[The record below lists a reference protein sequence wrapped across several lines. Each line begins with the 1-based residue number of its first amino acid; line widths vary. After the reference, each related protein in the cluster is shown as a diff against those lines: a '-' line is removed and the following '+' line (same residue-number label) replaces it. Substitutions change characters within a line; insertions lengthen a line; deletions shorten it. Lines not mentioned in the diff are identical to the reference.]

1 MSDTST
7 TVKLADSFDIWSN
20 SIIDQIVK
28 HASTAISQN
37 KESKVS
43 EHFHSWYQWPGTHSV
58 SKVAIRK
65 ILNYLQSYFVAP
77 LNRDV
82 VITYKSDI
90 IDKICEGLDAM
101 LGRKPLAWSFYPG
114 NQTLALIIHDAVM
127 DFVFNTPIVVVGD
140 SIKVDKSEHKVT
152 PDDVGLGEVPDD
164 KPDNY
169 RLHMEVIAPTI
180 LDYVTPEDELLVR
193 RICDSVRR
201 AIQLNKPL
209 TQND

>member
-58 SKVAIRK
+58 SKVAIGK

-90 IDKICEGLDAM
+90 IEKICEGLDAM

-127 DFVFNTPIVVVGD
+127 DFVFNTPIVVTGD
-140 SIKVDKSEHKVT
+140 SVKVDKNQHTITS
-152 PDDVGLGEVPDD
+152 DEVIPFMDD
-164 KPDNY
+164 KSVNY
-169 RLHMEVIAPTI
+169 RLHMEIIAPTI
-180 LDYVTPEDELLVR
+180 LDYVTPEDEVLVR

-201 AIQLNKPL
+201 AILLNKPL